1 MPKPQEASALPPDQL
16 AVNAIQAE
24 RLAALTR
31 LSVKEL
37 AGKKHAEL
45 ADKLKW
51 ILDPHLLFFRKVC
64 GRVVKKDPVTG
75 AEYPV
80 PNATVH
86 VEDTDC
92 GLVAYFPIGS
102 KYAWFYPIFC
112 RREVLATVKTDECGE
127 FCVWVPR
134 WDIDWILR
142 WRKERFCFPF
152 VRPSIADILG
162 DLPVLVDKF
171 PPRPGPDP
179 DPGPLFERVSRL
191 THAQL
196 ADTLGPALADRV
208 GTLARRVA
216 VGGSAQEASAL
227 LAEAPSKS
235 APPPLPAE
243 FKQVEFA
250 PDEGR
255 KDAHT
260 MDMVRSTLAHR
271 LGVDVARLK
280 GFDLRQAIGPFLRC
294 VTYYVPE
301 WTLVFDVPDITFRVT
316 QDVDGDGDEEVIYS
330 EGFFDVRW
338 DAGAIPPV
346 TLVASGLARE
356 SRVCEHPPVVCGNVP
371 DIQFT
376 GMMPVSAAYLNNT
389 TGYAR
394 KPNRPRPLPP
404 PMVLPDATAPFC
416 DNVNLFGCLVRTG
429 GATKYR
435 LVYKY
440 SSDGGATF
448 SSEVPFSGA
457 EWYWH
462 PLAGPPVH
470 AFADGNG
477 WYDLPPA
484 GLIGPEVNFLFPF
497 NTGAHADG
505 LYEIRV
511 QVGTG
516 GSSVTASSAPVR
528 LRTDNSAPGFTR
540 AIQWRIGAGPWHPLD
555 YPCPLVTRGVVPQ
568 DVEFDVTWNVAAS
581 HYRDAGI
588 GASDCGAGSFGAP
601 AIQGD
606 STASGGTSDWHQ
618 GPLDNAV
625 LFHARYV
632 LPASA
637 AQGTYSFGMTAS
649 SRAFNPA
656 GADANY
662 QALDWSYDSPLGGVW
677 TSPSFSF
684 SVINA

>member
-16 AVNAIQAE
+16 AVNAIQAQ
-24 RLAALTR
+24 RLSSLTR
-31 LSVKEL
+31 LHVKEL
-37 AGKKHAEL
+37 VGRKHLEL

-51 ILDPHLLFFRKVC
+51 ILDPHLLLFRKIC
-64 GRVVKKDPVTG
+64 GKVVKRDPVTG
-75 AEYPV
+75 ELFPV

-92 GLVAYFPIGS
+92 GLVAYFPPAS
-102 KYAWFYPIFC
+102 KYAWFYPLFC
-112 RREVLATVKTDECGE
+112 RRETLATVKTDECGE
-127 FCVWVPR
+127 FCVWIPR

-152 VRPSIADILG
+152 VRPSIADILD
-162 DLPVLVDKF
+162 DLPILVEKF
-171 PPRPGPDP
+171 PPRPFPDP
-179 DPGPLFERVSRL
+179 DPGPIFERLNRL
-191 THAQL
+191 TQAQMVD
-196 ADTLGPALADRV
+196 ALGAEVAGRV
-208 GTLARRVA
+208 GKLARRTA
-216 VGGSAQEASAL
+216 VGASTQEASSL
-227 LAEAPSKS
+227 LAETPLRTL
-235 APPPLPAE
+235 PPLPAE
-243 FKQVEFA
+243 FKQVEIA
-250 PDEGR
+250 PDADR

-260 MDMVRSTLAHR
+260 MEMVRTTLAHR

-280 GFDLRQAIGPFLRC
+280 GFDLRQAIGPFKRC
-294 VTYYVPE
+294 ITYYVPE

-376 GMMPVSAAYLNNT
+376 GMMPVSGAYLNNT

-394 KPNRPRPLPP
+394 RPNRPQPLPP
-404 PMVLPDATAPFC
+404 PMILPDATAPFC
-416 DNVNLFGCLVRTG
+416 HNVNLFGCLVQA

-448 SSEVPFSGA
+448 SAEAPFTNT

-470 AFADGNG
+470 AVADGNG

-505 LYEIRV
+505 LYEVRV
-511 QVGTG
+511 QMGTG
-516 GSSVTASSAPVR
+516 GSSVTASSALVR
-528 LRTDNSAPGFTR
+528 LRTDNSAPAFVRTV
-540 AIQWRIGAGPWHPLD
+540 QWRVGAGPWHLLGLD
-555 YPCPLVTRGVVPQ
+555 CPVVLRGASPQ
-568 DVEFDVTWNVAAS
+568 PVEFDVTWDVSAS
-581 HYRDAGI
+581 HYRNASI
-588 GASDCGAGSFGAP
+588 GAGDCGVGSFSAP
-601 AIQGD
+601 DFQPD
-606 STASGGTSDWHQ
+606 STGSSGGSDWHQ
-618 GPLDNAV
+618 GPLDNSV
-625 LFHARYV
+625 FFHARYT
-632 LPASA
+632 LPALA
-637 AQGTYSFGMTAS
+637 AQGTYHFSMRADT
-649 SRAFNPA
+649 RAFNPS

-662 QALDWSYDSPLGGVW
+662 QALDWSYDSPSGGVW
-677 TSPSFSF
+677 VSPAFYF